1 MTIRVL
7 IADDHGVL
15 RAGLRVLLN
24 SEPGMEVV
32 GEASDT
38 EQVLLLT
45 KELHPDIVLMDLS
58 MPNGGG
64 IYATQQLQ
72 KEMPE
77 ICVLILTVHE
87 DDSLLREAVE
97 SGASGYILKRAVES
111 ELINAIQA
119 VARGELYIHPAM
131 TRALLN
137 ESTTT
142 SPIHQTQVETLT
154 HREYEV
160 LRLISQGNSNRQI
173 ASLLTISV
181 RTVESHRA
189 NLMEKLNLTCRSELV
204 RYAAQHGLLEDWA
217 YDFPVER
224 KNDS

>member
-1 MTIRVL
+1 MANRVL

-15 RAGLRVLLN
+15 RAGLRALLN
-24 SEPGMEVV
+24 SEPEMEVI
-32 GEASDT
+32 GEAADA
-38 EQVLLLT
+38 EQVLSLA

-64 IYATQQLQ
+64 IYATQQLH

-77 ICVLILTVHE
+77 IHVLILTVHE
-87 DDSLLREAVE
+87 DESLLRKAVE
-97 SGASGYILKRAVES
+97 SGVSGYILKRAVES

-131 TRALLN
+131 TRALLKD
-137 ESTTT
+137 STAT
-142 SPIHQTQVETLT
+142 SRIEQTRVETLT
-154 HREYEV
+154 QREYEV
-160 LRLISQGNSNRQI
+160 LRLIAQGNSNRQI

-189 NLMEKLNLTCRSELV
+189 NLMEKLHLSCRAELV
-204 RYAAQHGLLEDWA
+204 RYAAQHGMLEDWENGVA
-217 YDFPVER
+217 IE
-224 KNDS
+224 